1 MKMLLA
7 CAGALALAGA
17 CGVSSEANAALEA
30 MNIAT
35 GDGELVKYASKSGSG
50 DKVTLNDVQ
59 LGPDGD
65 GLRAASMVLEGL
77 NLNDAGEPV
86 VSGITLKDVTPAE
99 DTPGVQLT
107 VATVTF
113 TGMDEATGAFLA
125 RTFKGEDPGDP
136 PPFEQWV
143 VGNASI
149 KGLSLVGDLG
159 AMGQG
164 GGAFELNIDD
174 LSMNDLKDE
183 VAGRF
188 GWSGIK
194 GTFSVPPEAA
204 GYQVDGTFDFGDLS
218 ISQLQGGTFADAF
231 EASFASVMDPS
242 NPADLTASLPA
253 SPIDPGFNNLDWS
266 GMNIAAAGLVL
277 SSSEMTSRA
286 QRNGDGVVTAV
297 ESPRAS
303 IKLAIDSENPGTLG
317 SQAQMFMGMLG
328 FTELELY
335 TESKGTFDPETD
347 TTRYEKAQ
355 LGMTDAFDLSLT
367 GGFQGVND
375 AIGSLMNAA
384 NGGGMTDMSGL
395 SSLKI
400 VDMEFSVADNSLLEK
415 LFALAPM
422 FAGQDAATLR
432 ADLVSQVS
440 ALGQDMASAG
450 VDPAI
455 SNELSNAIA
464 SFIQNSGVL
473 TVKLN
478 PSEPVAF
485 ANPQG
490 PLTKDALG
498 FSASYEAN

>member
-7 CAGALALAGA
+7 CASALALAGA

-30 MNIAT
+30 MNLST
-35 GDGELVKYASKSGSG
+35 GDGNLVKYASKSGSG
-50 DKVTLNDVQ
+50 NKVTLKDVK

-65 GLRAASMVLEGL
+65 QLNAATMVLEGL
-77 NLNDAGEPV
+77 EVNEAGEPLV
-86 VSGITLKDVTPAE
+86 TGITLNDVTPAE

-107 VATVTF
+107 VASVAF
-113 TGMDEATGAFLA
+113 TGMDEATGAFMA
-125 RTFKGEDPGDP
+125 QSFKGEEAGDP

-149 KGLSLVGDLG
+149 KGLSLVGDLEE
-159 AMGQG
+159 MGQG
-164 GGAFELNIDD
+164 GGSFNLTIDD
-174 LSMNDLKDE
+174 LSMADLKDE

-188 GWSGIK
+188 GWSGFK

-204 GYQVDGTFDFGDLS
+204 GYQVDGSFDMGTLS
-218 ISQLQGGTFADAF
+218 IDDLQGGTMADAF
-231 EASFASVMDPS
+231 EASFASMMDPS
-242 NPADLTASLPA
+242 NPADMTASLPA
-253 SPIDPGFNNLDWS
+253 SPIDPGFNKLDWS
-266 GMNIAAAGLVL
+266 GMNVSAAGLIL
-277 SSSEMTSRA
+277 STSELSSRA
-286 QRNGDGVVTAV
+286 QRNGDGVVTSV

-335 TESKGTFDPETD
+335 SESAGTFDPATD
-347 TTRYEKAQ
+347 TTRYQKATF
-355 LGMTDAFDLSLT
+355 GMTDAFDISLQ
-367 GGFQGVND
+367 GGFQGLND
-375 AIGSLMNAA
+375 ALGVLMASA
-384 NGGGMTDMSGL
+384 NTGGQPDMSGL
-395 SSLKI
+395 ASLKI
-400 VDMEFSVADNSLLEK
+400 VDMELAIADNSLIDK

-440 ALGQDMASAG
+440 AMGQDMAAAG

-455 SNELSNAIA
+455 SSELSAAIA
-464 SFIQNSGVL
+464 NFIQNPGVL
-473 TVKLN
+473 TVKLS
-478 PSEPVAF
+478 PSQPVAF
-485 ANPQG
+485 ANPEG

-498 FSASYEAN
+498 FSADYTAK